1 MLKREAVRYL
11 GYGRHAVDEQT
22 SALIDRSFSDLQS
35 VVNRK
40 SIYRF
45 FDLEWIDPEHV
56 CFGNVHVTSKSLGRN
71 LRGCEKIV
79 LFGATLGI
87 GVDQLIRRKSLT
99 DMADAVVLP
108 RFWKSIATC
117 VRRRSQKSC
126 EVGDI
131 FCVRGLVPDMVTFQW
146 NIRKV

>member
-1 MLKREAVRYL
+1 MLETGNKEMLKREAVRYL

-99 DMADAVVLP
+99 DMADAVVLQACAAALLEEYW
-108 RFWKSIATC
+108 RHVSGDD
-117 VRRRSQKSC
+117 RRRAAKWGIFSAS
-126 EVGDI
+126 EV
-131 FCVRGLVPDMVTFQW
+131 
-146 NIRKV
+146 

>member
-1 MLKREAVRYL
+1 M
-11 GYGRHAVDEQT
+11 
-22 SALIDRSFSDLQS
+22 
-35 VVNRK
+35 VNRK

-71 LRGCEKIV
+71 LRGVKIV

-99 DMADAVVLP
+99 NMADAVVLQACAAALEEYCDMCQET
-108 RFWKSIATC
+108 IAEEL
-117 VRRRSQKSC
+117 RSGGYFSAS
-126 EVGDI
+126 EV
-131 FCVRGLVPDMVTFQW
+131 
-146 NIRKV
+146 

>member
-56 CFGNVHVTSKSLGRN
+56 CDVTCG
-71 LRGCEKIV
+71 
-79 LFGATLGI
+79 
-87 GVDQLIRRKSLT
+87 GVRKSFCL
-99 DMADAVVLP
+99 VQ
-108 RFWKSIATC
+108 
-117 VRRRSQKSC
+117 RSESAW
-126 EVGDI
+126 I
-131 FCVRGLVPDMVTFQW
+131 S
-146 NIRKV
+146 

>member
-1 MLKREAVRYL
+1 MLETGNKEMLKREAVRYL

-99 DMADAVVLP
+99 DMADAVVLQ
-108 RFWKSIATC
+108 A
-117 VRRRSQKSC
+117 SQKSC

>member
-1 MLKREAVRYL
+1 MLETGNKEMLKREAVRYL

-99 DMADAVVLP
+99 DMAECRCSAGLCCRASGRVL
-108 RFWKSIATC
+108 RHVSGDD
-117 VRRRSQKSC
+117 RRRTAKWGIFSAS
-126 EVGDI
+126 EV
-131 FCVRGLVPDMVTFQW
+131 
-146 NIRKV
+146 